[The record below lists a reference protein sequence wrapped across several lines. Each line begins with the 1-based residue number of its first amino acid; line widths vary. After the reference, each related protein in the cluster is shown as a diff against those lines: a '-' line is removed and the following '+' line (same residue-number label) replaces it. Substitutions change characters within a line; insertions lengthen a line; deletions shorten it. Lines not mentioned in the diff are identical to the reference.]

1 MNFTTN
7 GNDGNNN
14 ISFPTII
21 FLLISFISL
30 VLNLL
35 AIRVLVKSTKLRTHK
50 FTCLSLYLSVSNLT
64 TSFMCIITGVHTIIL
79 TLHNIDI
86 PYVCFVSTLVIS
98 ICTSCSLVQVF
109 FICLERY
116 LAMQSVSKR
125 KRGTHSLTCVY
136 VIPIIG
142 IILYNSII
150 FTSTGRT
157 NSTSCNLVKIF
168 AENFWIYQLSSISCR
183 LSTYLLIVIVYVIV
197 LIRLRR
203 GIHMLNHE
211 RGISEQPAVSANN
224 LSVRHHCHSCKRYH
238 QPDVKRQFSSVRLNR
253 IKRSMVT
260 LGLILLVETV
270 SVLPTLITNI
280 VFVSTM
286 DMKLLRVTE
295 YTNILVLVN
304 ALADPIIYTLCIKE
318 YRTELKC

>member
-1 MNFTTN
+1 M
-7 GNDGNNN
+7 
-14 ISFPTII
+14 
-21 FLLISFISL
+21 
-30 VLNLL
+30 
-35 AIRVLVKSTKLRTHK
+35 
-50 FTCLSLYLSVSNLT
+50 
-64 TSFMCIITGVHTIIL
+64 IL
-79 TLHNIDI
+79 TLHNVDI

-125 KRGTHSLTCVY
+125 KRGTRNLTCMY

-168 AENFWIYQLSSISCR
+168 AENFYIYQLSSISCR
-183 LSTYLLIVIVYVIV
+183 LSTYLLIVIVYLVV

-203 GIHMLNHE
+203 GIHMLEHQ

-224 LSVRHHCHSCKRYH
+224 KSLSVRHHCHSCKRCH
-238 QPDVKRQFSSVRLNR
+238 QPDVKRLFSSVRLNR
-253 IKRSMVT
+253 IKRSMIT

-270 SVLPTLITNI
+270 SVLPSLITNI
-280 VFVSTM
+280 VFVSTK
-286 DMKLLRVTE
+286 DMTLQRVTR

-304 ALADPIIYTLCIKE
+304 ALAHPIIYALCIKE